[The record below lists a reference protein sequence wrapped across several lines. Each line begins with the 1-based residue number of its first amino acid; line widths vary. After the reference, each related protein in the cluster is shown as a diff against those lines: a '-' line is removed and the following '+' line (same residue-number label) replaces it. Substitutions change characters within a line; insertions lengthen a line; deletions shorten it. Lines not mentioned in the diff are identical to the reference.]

1 LKRLP
6 FTQESI
12 IGKNLAPKHP
22 ASPESIRVLIAGGF
36 TVQNQYALWF
46 LPLQIS
52 CVFIAG
58 EVVGKPLAPKIAI
71 NASCSQSY
79 CSVVRTSLLPHC
91 AMSCLKKTTCC
102 CGAVGSKKHPVKC
115 HIMPYYDILCHIVPV
130 KQSIL
135 AGSSGCHHGNP
146 SAFIP
151 PLTKEHRD

>member
-91 AMSCLKKTTCC
+91 AMSCLKKNNLLLWGCWVKETP
-102 CGAVGSKKHPVKC
+102 SK
-115 HIMPYYDILCHIVPV
+115 MPYYDILCHIVPV